1 MTDSFNPY
9 QPPKA
14 KLETIEPPGEI
25 VPVGKGKRFA
35 TYLIDYVCIF
45 ASIFVFSVLVT
56 LIFGQAGINAIL
68 AINSSLLGLI
78 FFFVYYVIFE
88 GIWARTPAKLILG
101 TAVVNEEGSSPSF
114 RAVLIRTL
122 CRFIPFEPF
131 SFLGE
136 RGWHDRLS
144 KTHVIST
151 RG

>member
-1 MTDSFNPY
+1 VTDNFNPY
-9 QPPKA
+9 QAPKA
-14 KLETIEPPGEI
+14 NLEMIEPPGEI

-35 TYLIDYVCIF
+35 TYLIDYLCIY
-45 ASIFVFSVLVT
+45 ATIFIFGFLVT
-56 LIFGQAGINAIL
+56 LIFGQAGLNAVL
-68 AINSSLLGLI
+68 AINDIVLSLT
-78 FFFVYYVIFE
+78 FYFVYYVFFE

-101 TAVVNEEGSSPSF
+101 TVVVTEEGTKPSL

-122 CRFIPFEPF
+122 SRFVPFEPF

-136 RGWHDRLS
+136 RGWHDGFS